1 MISRDD
7 NLDDP
12 ERCVYLYD
20 HDLERRVYLY
30 DLDR

>member
-1 MISRDD
+1 MISTDD

-20 HDLERRVYLY
+20 LERRVYLY
-30 DLDR
+30 DLER